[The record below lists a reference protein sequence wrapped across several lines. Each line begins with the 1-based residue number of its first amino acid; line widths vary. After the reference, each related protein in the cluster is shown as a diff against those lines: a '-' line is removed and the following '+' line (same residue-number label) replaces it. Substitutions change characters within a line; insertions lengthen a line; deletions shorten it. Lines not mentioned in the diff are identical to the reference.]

1 MDLESEDYRRAQNA
15 DGIGLCLLDTRQEF
29 VLFLP
34 LRRETAFSGG
44 RCGGKE
50 WFCLFLSTPPASFCK
65 NEGNVSLHMTKNI
78 SFHPRLKKVEN
89 I

>member
-1 MDLESEDYRRAQNA
+1 MDLESEDYRKAQNA

-44 RCGGKE
+44 SCARKVG
-50 WFCLFLSTPPASFCK
+50 FYLFLSTPPASFCK
-65 NEGNVSLHMTKNI
+65 NEGKVSLHMTKNI
-78 SFHPRLKKVEN
+78 SSHLRLKKVKN

>member
-34 LRRETAFSGG
+34 LRRETAFSGR
-44 RCGGKE
+44 RCAGNEG
-50 WFCLFLSTPPASFCK
+50 FCLF
-65 NEGNVSLHMTKNI
+65 
-78 SFHPRLKKVEN
+78 
-89 I
+89 